1 MGELY
6 GEFDGITHEWTDGL
20 VPTVVRECVS
30 DTSKCKKWICFDGVV
45 DTLWIE
51 SMNTVLDDNKKLC
64 LTSGEIISLSDEMN
78 MIFEVED
85 LSVASPA
92 TVSRC
97 GMIYLDPISLGLQP
111 MIKSWLQSIN
121 IIFSKCRKSFNL
133 LFDILLQQSID
144 FIRNHCIEP
153 VPSVDNNLCKSLM
166 NIIDCLLKPFIQS
179 PDIDEEE
186 KIPAKIIQGI
196 NDGADSLF
204 IFALIWSVGATT
216 NSKGRKKFDSFL
228 KLTTDQLGLKC
239 NLPKDG
245 LLFDYLFD
253 LNKQE
258 WIPWMDTRSKYS
270 FESNTSFADIIVP
283 TQDSIR
289 YTYFL
294 DILMKQDIHTLFT
307 GDTGTGKTINVQQY
321 INTLNTKK
329 YQPLIMIFSAATTAK
344 QIQNTL
350 DERLD
355 SKRRQCVYGPPLG
368 TRCVYFVDDLNMP
381 QREIFGAQPPIEFLR
396 QWLDHTGWWKRIPF
410 HTFCKVLDIVMIGA
424 MGPPGGG
431 RNPVSNRF
439 LRHFNQIAHTD
450 LGFDSLFAIF
460 NTILNGKMINYSK
473 DIQDIIQSTVEAS
486 IQVYFQVCQSLLPTP
501 SKSHYTFNLRDL
513 SSVHQGL
520 LQCLPK
526 NMDSTDSFIRLWI
539 HENRR
544 VFQDRLINDEDRG
557 WFDQLLAK
565 KIEEKFDTKWSN
577 VVSEER
583 RLIFCDFIGG
593 QSEERQF
600 REVLE
605 FKKLE
610 QVVEE
615 FLDEYNADVGASM
628 PMNLVLFADAIEHI
642 CRISRILAL
651 PQGNALLLGVGG
663 SGRQSLSNLASYIG
677 EFNLFRIEIAKNYGF
692 NEWRED
698 MKSLLMQT
706 GLEEKNTVF
715 LFSDNQIVM
724 ESFMEDINNI
734 LNSGDI
740 PGLWLKEDLDKISEI
755 CKIECVKRKLEPTK
769 LNIYKQ
775 FINRIQK
782 NLHIIMCMSPM
793 GEEFRTRLRMFPALV
808 NCCTIDWFKS
818 WPADALSAVAHR
830 KLSEDAD
837 LKLKCVD
844 SVVEMFVYIHQS
856 VERKAKKFAQIMGRY
871 SYVTPT
877 SYLELLKTFKLLHKM
892 KKMEIS
898 DVRDKLANGV
908 AKLESAGKD
917 VAELQIKLRE
927 MQPVLKKTQKEVEE
941 MMIVIKKDKEA
952 AAKDEAIVSKQEQEA
967 SLKAAECAEIKA
979 DAENDL
985 AKALPALEA
994 ATSCLKELKKSDLDE
1009 VKAFRNPPSGVRLT
1023 MEVACQVLGIA
1034 PVKKKDPQTLKKY
1047 DDYWEA
1053 AQKSILSDAKKFLET
1068 LVTFDKDSLT
1078 EKTVSKIDPYI
1089 KNPAYAVK
1097 EIEKASKACR
1107 AICMWS
1113 HAMHTYYFVARDVE
1127 PKRQRLAAATAQLD
1141 IVNKQ
1146 LNEAKESLKK
1156 VMDRLA
1162 ELESNYNNAVKEK
1175 ERLANEVKMCSVK
1188 LERAEKL
1195 IGGLG
1200 GEKVRWSESV
1210 LTLNKQLE
1218 NVTGDVVVSSGA
1230 IAYVGAFTSNYR
1242 EELYIEWRNEMKLK
1256 KLRHTEECDVV
1267 TTCGKKVK
1275 IRNWNICGLPTDTL
1289 SIENGI
1295 ILNVAER
1302 WPLMIDPQ
1310 NQASRFIKKLAEENA
1325 INGFDCVKLTDGKT
1339 FTRALEN
1346 GIRFGKWVIVENVFE
1361 TLDPQLEPIL
1371 QKAVFPLKG
1380 QLHIKLGDNTIPYND
1395 QFKLYLI
1402 TTLPNPHYPPELQV
1416 KVTLLNF
1423 TVTPSGLQD
1432 QMLGLV
1438 VAKEAPE
1445 LELKKNELVIS
1456 SASMKKQLEE
1466 IEDKILK
1473 LLKEAKG
1480 DILEDENLINVLSEA
1495 KNTSKEINIKV
1506 KEQEIVEKEIDQARA
1521 GYVPVAF
1528 RASILYFCVAD
1539 LSPIDP
1545 MYQFSLQWF
1554 VSLFEGGID
1563 DAPSSDQLIQR
1574 LKNINSFFTQRLYA
1588 SVCRSLFEKHK
1599 LLFSFLLTV
1608 NILKGDNKINMNQ
1621 YRHLVQVGHVPK
1633 IEMEN
1638 VIKWLDENTWKRIL
1652 ALENLNIFNGFTKSF
1667 IDNQDIFKKYYDS
1680 IIPHKE
1686 SLPNKWEKN
1695 LDEFQKLLIL
1705 RALRPDKMNGA
1716 LQDFICNSI
1725 GKEFIEPP
1733 PFDLA
1738 ETFEISTPTSPL
1750 VFILSSGAD
1759 PYQDLL
1765 KFAQEQNE
1773 TEKLLSISLGMGQGP
1788 IAERYIKQATEYG
1801 GWVVLQNCH
1810 LCISWLPTLEKICE
1824 DLADKPQDIHPTFR
1838 LWLTSMPTPKFPVT
1852 ILQRAVKMTNEPP
1865 KGLRANL
1872 LRSYL
1877 GFNDEFLNKSSKPNA
1892 FKTMLFGLCMYHALI
1907 LDRRKYGPL
1916 GWNIPYGF
1924 RESDLRVCIQQLH
1937 DFLDM
1942 FDEIPFKVIHFL
1954 IYDINYGGRVTDN
1967 TDRRTSKIILDDFIC
1982 PNILNENYKFSKSGK
1997 YHTIKPCSRDGYIE
2011 YIKSLDLIPEP
2022 EVFGFHDNAD
2032 ITFATQESNHM
2043 MSIISSILPRTSGGG
2058 GKTKDEIVK
2067 ETAIIIINKC
2077 PDIINIESL
2086 MKQYPTTYEE
2096 SMNTV
2101 LVQEAIRY
2109 NKLLNIIKKSLISL
2123 QKAIKGEMVMTT
2135 ELETMGNSLFDN
2147 IVPKNWESVAYPS
2160 MKPLAAWVDDLVER
2174 LNFIQNWIKN
2184 GTPSI
2189 YWISGFFFPQAFFT
2203 GTLQNFARKHIKP
2216 IDTVS
2221 FSFQVM
2227 KESEKELSQ
2236 KYPNG
2241 PNDGCYIKGLF
2252 LEGCRWDWNEWCLTD
2267 SKPKEL
2273 FVEMPIIWLK
2283 PIVNRIPPKDGFY
2296 KCPVYKILTRRGQ
2309 LSTTGHSTNFVM
2321 NIELPSKH
2329 PQKKWVKAGVAM
2341 FCALKY

>member
-1 MGELY
+1 
-6 GEFDGITHEWTDGL
+6 
-20 VPTVVRECVS
+20 
-30 DTSKCKKWICFDGVV
+30 
-45 DTLWIE
+45 
-51 SMNTVLDDNKKLC
+51 
-64 LTSGEIISLSDEMN
+64 
-78 MIFEVED
+78 
-85 LSVASPA
+85 
-92 TVSRC
+92 
-97 GMIYLDPISLGLQP
+97 
-111 MIKSWLQSIN
+111 
-121 IIFSKCRKSFNL
+121 
-133 LFDILLQQSID
+133 
-144 FIRNHCIEP
+144 
-153 VPSVDNNLCKSLM
+153 
-166 NIIDCLLKPFIQS
+166 
-179 PDIDEEE
+179 
-186 KIPAKIIQGI
+186 
-196 NDGADSLF
+196 
-204 IFALIWSVGATT
+204 
-216 NSKGRKKFDSFL
+216 
-228 KLTTDQLGLKC
+228 
-239 NLPKDG
+239 
-245 LLFDYLFD
+245 
-253 LNKQE
+253 
-258 WIPWMDTRSKYS
+258 
-270 FESNTSFADIIVP
+270 
-283 TQDSIR
+283 
-289 YTYFL
+289 
-294 DILMKQDIHTLFT
+294 
-307 GDTGTGKTINVQQY
+307 
-321 INTLNTKK
+321 
-329 YQPLIMIFSAATTAK
+329 
-344 QIQNTL
+344 
-350 DERLD
+350 
-355 SKRRQCVYGPPLG
+355 
-368 TRCVYFVDDLNMP
+368 
-381 QREIFGAQPPIEFLR
+381 
-396 QWLDHTGWWKRIPF
+396 
-410 HTFCKVLDIVMIGA
+410 
-424 MGPPGGG
+424 
-431 RNPVSNRF
+431 
-439 LRHFNQIAHTD
+439 
-450 LGFDSLFAIF
+450 
-460 NTILNGKMINYSK
+460 
-473 DIQDIIQSTVEAS
+473 
-486 IQVYFQVCQSLLPTP
+486 
-501 SKSHYTFNLRDL
+501 
-513 SSVHQGL
+513 
-520 LQCLPK
+520 
-526 NMDSTDSFIRLWI
+526 
-539 HENRR
+539 
-544 VFQDRLINDEDRG
+544 
-557 WFDQLLAK
+557 
-565 KIEEKFDTKWSN
+565 
-577 VVSEER
+577 
-583 RLIFCDFIGG
+583 
-593 QSEERQF
+593 
-600 REVLE
+600 
-605 FKKLE
+605 
-610 QVVEE
+610 
-615 FLDEYNADVGASM
+615 
-628 PMNLVLFADAIEHI
+628 
-642 CRISRILAL
+642 
-651 PQGNALLLGVGG
+651 
-663 SGRQSLSNLASYIG
+663 
-677 EFNLFRIEIAKNYGF
+677 
-692 NEWRED
+692 

-706 GLEEKNTVF
+706 GLEEKQTAF
-715 LFSDNQIVM
+715 LFSDNQIVI

-734 LNSGDI
+734 LNTGDI
-740 PGLWLKEDLDKISEI
+740 PGLWLKEDLDKITEI
-755 CKIECVKRKLEPTK
+755 CKVECVKRKIEATK
-769 LNIYKQ
+769 LNIYGQ
-775 FINRIQK
+775 FINRVRN

-808 NCCTIDWFKS
+808 NCCTIDWFKP
-818 WPADALSAVAHR
+818 WPADALSAVAFR
-830 KLSEDAD
+830 KLSQDLD
-837 LKLKCVD
+837 LKLKNVN
-844 SVVEMFVYIHQS
+844 SVVETFVYIHQS
-856 VERKAKKFAQIMGRY
+856 VERKANKFAQIMGRY

-898 DVRDKLANGV
+898 DVRDKLSNGV

-917 VAELQIKLRE
+917 VAELQVKLRD
-927 MQPVLKKTQKEVEE
+927 MQPVLQKTQKEVEE
-941 MMIVIKKDKEA
+941 MMIVITKDKEA
-952 AAKDEAIVSKQEQEA
+952 AAKDEEVVSKQEQEA
-967 SLKAAECAEIKA
+967 SAKAAECAEIKA
-979 DAENDL
+979 SAEADL

-994 ATSCLKELKKSDLDE
+994 ATSCLKELKKSDIDE
-1009 VKAFRNPPSGVRLT
+1009 VRAFKNPPGGVKLT
-1023 MEVACQVLGIA
+1023 MEVACMVLGVPA
-1034 PVKKKDPQTLKKY
+1034 VKKKDPQTLKKY

-1068 LVTFDKDSLT
+1068 LVNFDKDSLK
-1078 EKTVSKIDPYI
+1078 EKTINKIDPYI
-1089 KNPAYAVK
+1089 KNPAYTVK

-1127 PKRQRLAAATAQLD
+1127 PKRQKLAAAEAQLK
-1141 IVNKQ
+1141 IVNGQ
-1146 LNEAKESLKK
+1146 LDEARAKLKG
-1156 VMDRLA
+1156 VMDKLA
-1162 ELESNYNNAVKEK
+1162 ELEANYNNAVAEK
-1175 ERLANEVKMCSVK
+1175 ERLAHEVKMCSVK

-1200 GEKVRWSESV
+1200 GEKVRWSQSV
-1210 LTLNKQLE
+1210 VTLNKQLD

-1242 EELYIEWRNEMKLK
+1242 NELYKEWREKMKNISL
-1256 KLRHTEECDVV
+1256 LHTDECDVV
-1267 TTCGKKVK
+1267 TTCGKQVK

-1295 ILNVAER
+1295 ILDVAER

-1310 NQASRFIKKLAEENA
+1310 NQASRFIKKLAEQHA

-1346 GIRFGKWVIVENVFE
+1346 GIRFGKWIIVENVFE

-1395 QFKLYLI
+1395 QFRLYLI

-1423 TVTPSGLQD
+1423 TVTPNGLQD

-1445 LELKKNELVIS
+1445 LETKKNELVIS

-1480 DILEDENLINVLSEA
+1480 DILEDENLINVLSDA
-1495 KNTSKEINIKV
+1495 KKTSQEINIKV
-1506 KEQEIVEKEIDQARA
+1506 KEQEIVEKEIDEARA
-1521 GYVPVAF
+1521 GYKPVAF

-1563 DAPSSDQLIQR
+1563 DSPQSDQLNKR
-1574 LKNINSFFTQRLYA
+1574 LNNINTFFTQRLYG

-1608 NILKGDNKINMNQ
+1608 NILKGDGKINMNQ
-1621 YRHLVQVGHVPK
+1621 YRHLAQVGHVPK
-1633 IEMEN
+1633 LEMEN
-1638 VIKWLDENTWKRIL
+1638 PTKWLDENTWKRIL
-1652 ALENLNIFNGFTKSF
+1652 ALENLDIFNGFIKSF

-1686 SLPNKWEKN
+1686 SLTNEWDQK
-1695 LDEFQKLLIL
+1695 LDQFQKLIVL
-1705 RALRPDKMNGA
+1705 RAIRPDKMNGA
-1716 LQDFICNSI
+1716 LQDFISDSI
-1725 GKEFIEPP
+1725 GKTFIEPP

-1738 ETFEISTPTSPL
+1738 QTFEISTPSSPL

-1765 KFAQEQNE
+1765 KFADQMGE

-1788 IAERYIKQATEYG
+1788 IAERYIKQATEHG

-1824 DLADKPQDIHPTFR
+1824 ELADKPGDIHPSFR

-1877 GFNDEFLNKSSKPNA
+1877 GFTDEFLNNSSKPNA

-1942 FDEIPFKVIHFL
+1942 FKDIPFKVIHFL

-1982 PNILNENYKFSKSGK
+1982 PNILNDNYKFSESGK
-1997 YHTIKPCSRDGYIE
+1997 YHTIKATNRDGYIN
-2011 YIKSLDLIPEP
+2011 YIKSLDLVPQP
-2022 EVFGFHDNAD
+2022 EVFGFHENAD
-2032 ITFATQESNHM
+2032 ITFATEESNNM
-2043 MSIISSILPRTSGGG
+2043 MTIISSILPRTSGGS
-2058 GKTKDEIVK
+2058 GKTKDEIVQ
-2067 ETAIIIINKC
+2067 ETAISIQNRC
-2077 PDIINIESL
+2077 PSIINIEAL
-2086 MKQYPTTYEE
+2086 MKKYPTTYEE

-2109 NKLLNIIKKSLISL
+2109 NKLLNVIKTSLKSL
-2123 QKAIKGEMVMTT
+2123 QKAIRGEMVMTE

-2160 MKPLAAWVDDLVER
+2160 MKPLSSWVDDLCQR
-2174 LNFIQNWIKN
+2174 LIFINNWIKN

-2189 YWISGFFFPQAFFT
+2189 FWISGFFFPQAFLT
-2203 GTLQNFARKHIKP
+2203 GTLQNYARKHVKP

-2221 FSFQVM
+2221 FSFHVI
-2227 KESEKELSQ
+2227 KESEKELITKQPS
-2236 KYPNG
+2236 G
-2241 PNDGCYIKGLF
+2241 PQDGCYIKGLF
-2252 LEGCRWDWNEWCLTD
+2252 LEGCRWNWDKWCLDD

-2283 PIVNRIPPKDGFY
+2283 PIVNRVIPNDGFY

-2321 NIELPSKH
+2321 NIELPSKD